1 MNPLTRYGL
10 IGVVMLV
17 ICLGAVSAVL
27 NHRLDNANEANKTL
41 SDANTELSKGIESRD
56 ETITGLKESIDAD
69 RLATEEQLKLEQQK
83 RAKADAENRTLRK
96 ALESSDAGNQ
106 PLPDDV
112 KRILRRET
120 KDPVS
125 PQANLRLPARGIATA
140 V

>member
-1 MNPLTRYGL
+1 MKYGL
-10 IGVVMLV
+10 VGVLLV
-17 ICLGAVSAVL
+17 AICLGWYASLLSNDLEAVEK
-27 NHRLDNANEANKTL
+27 DNKALVAMM
-41 SDANTELSKGIESRD
+41 ESRD
-56 ETITGLKESIDAD
+56 ETIDALKGAADAD
-69 RLATEEQLKLEQQK
+69 RRATEEQLKLEQQK

-120 KDPVS
+120 KDPAS